1 MPEPK
6 FSDRL
11 RVPAVADPVIIVGG
25 GTSGAALAARLSEDP
40 SRSVLLL
47 EQGPDD
53 SAYDA
58 TVLDPIQAGKVW
70 AGTDFAAPFVMRSGD
85 REVAM
90 VRGRVLGGTSAVN
103 YLATLRGQPADY
115 DAWAAMGLD
124 GWGWADILETFRSM
138 ETDVDFGTA
147 DLGTA
152 DLGDGAL
159 HGSDGPLTVR
169 RTDPARQAHCHRAF
183 DAGLREIG
191 VSAVADINDP
201 AQLPGVGIFPVTV
214 DEHTGE
220 RLSVSRAYL
229 TAEVRARANL
239 RVETGVTVA
248 RVLVRD
254 GVAVGVQTADGREIP
269 AAEVIVCCGATES
282 PALLQRSGIGPRAVL
297 EPLGIDVVADLPGV
311 GANLQDHIGVPLVY
325 THPGPSGLAGG
336 PVQPVWVG
344 RTPDAET
351 VDFHVFALPV
361 GDGSG
366 EPAMFSV
373 VPFLLD
379 NAGRGSVRISGMDP
393 EAPPEVLMPAL
404 DSADL
409 DRLTWVLGNLAR
421 WEASGPFAELG
432 AQRLMPQ
439 GDLAAADS
447 GPAVAGQN
455 GVIGYGHLGGTCAM
469 GADDDPQSVL
479 DAQCRVRGIEAL
491 RVVDASSMPV
501 LPAGNTYLG
510 CVMMAERVAR
520 MMSPE

>member
-1 MPEPK
+1 M
-6 FSDRL
+6 
-11 RVPAVADPVIIVGG
+11 DPVIIVGG
-25 GTSGAALAARLSEDP
+25 GTSGAALAARLSQDP
-40 SRSVLLL
+40 ARSVLLL

-53 SAYDA
+53 TAYDA
-58 TVLDPIQAGKVW
+58 TVLEPRQAGNVW
-70 AGTDFAAPFVMRSGD
+70 AGTDFAAPFQMASGE

-138 ETDVDFGTA
+138 ENDVDFGDTE
-147 DLGTA
+147 
-152 DLGDGAL
+152 L
-159 HGSDGPLTVR
+159 HGAGGPLTVL
-169 RTDPARQAHCHRAF
+169 RTAPERQAHCHRAF

-191 VSAVADINDP
+191 VAASADINDP

-214 DEHTGE
+214 DAETGE
-220 RLSVSRAYL
+220 RLTVSRAYL
-229 TAEVRARANL
+229 TAEVRSRPNL
-239 RVETGVTVA
+239 RIETGVTVA

-254 GVAVGVQTADGREIP
+254 GIAVGVATAASPTVPAREIP

-282 PALLQRSGIGPRAVL
+282 PALLQRSGIGPRELL
-297 EPLGIDVVADLPGV
+297 ESLGIAVEVDLPGV
-311 GANLQDHIGVPLVY
+311 GANLQDHIGVPLLY
-325 THPGPSGLAGG
+325 TRPGPSGLNGG

-344 RTPDAET
+344 QTPDAAK
-351 VDFHVFALPV
+351 VDFHVFALPI

-379 NAGRGSVRISGMDP
+379 NAGRGAVRIASADP
-393 EAPPEVLMPAL
+393 EAAPDVLMPAL
-404 DSADL
+404 GEADL
-409 DRLTWVLGNLAR
+409 ERLTWVLGRLAE
-421 WEASGPFAELG
+421 WEESGPVAELA
-432 AQRLMPQ
+432 AQRLMPT
-439 GDLAAADS
+439 GELT
-447 GPAVAGQN
+447 GPAVVGQN

-469 GADDDPQSVL
+469 GADDDPAAVL
-479 DAQCRVRGIEAL
+479 DAQCRVRGVTGL

-510 CVMMAERVAR
+510 CVMIAERVAR
-520 MMSPE
+520 MM

>member
-1 MPEPK
+1 MT
-6 FSDRL
+6 
-11 RVPAVADPVIIVGG
+11 VIIVGG

-53 SAYDA
+53 DAYDA
-58 TVLDPIQAGKVW
+58 TVLEPRQAGNVW
-70 AGTDFAAPFVMRSGD
+70 AGTDFTAPFQMVSGE

-115 DAWAAMGLD
+115 DAWAAMGLA

-138 ETDVDFGTA
+138 ENDVDFGDT
-147 DLGTA
+147 
-152 DLGDGAL
+152 AL
-159 HGSDGPLTVR
+159 HGSGGPLTVL
-169 RTDPARQAHCHRAF
+169 RTAHERQAHCHRAF

-191 VSAVADINDP
+191 VATVADINDP

-214 DEHTGE
+214 DAHTGE
-220 RLSVSRAYL
+220 RLTVSRAYL

-239 RVETGVTVA
+239 RIETGVTVA
-248 RVLVRD
+248 RVLVRE
-254 GVAVGVQTADGREIP
+254 GVTIGVLTSSGREIT
-269 AAEVIVCCGATES
+269 AAEVILCCGATES
-282 PALLQRSGIGPRAVL
+282 PALLQRSGIGPRALL
-297 EPLGIDVVADLPGV
+297 EGLGIDVHADLPGV
-311 GANLQDHIGVPLVY
+311 GANLQDHIGVPLLY
-325 THPGPSGLAGG
+325 SHPGPSGLKGG

-344 RTPDAET
+344 QTPDAAK
-351 VDFHVFALPV
+351 VDFHVFALPI

-379 NAGRGSVRISGMDP
+379 NAGRGTVRITSTDP
-393 EAPPEVLMPAL
+393 ESAPEVLMPAL
-404 DSADL
+404 DDADL
-409 DRLTWVLGNLAR
+409 ERLTWVLGNLAR
-421 WEASGPFAELG
+421 WEGSGPVAGLA
-432 AQRLMPQ
+432 AQRLMPT
-439 GDLAAADS
+439 GELSAPDS
-447 GPAVAGQN
+447 GPAVVEQN

-469 GADDDPQSVL
+469 GADGDPAAVL
-479 DAQCRVRGIEAL
+479 DAQCRVRGVPGL

-510 CVMMAERVAR
+510 CVMIAERVAR
-520 MMSPE
+520 MM

>member
-1 MPEPK
+1 M
-6 FSDRL
+6 
-11 RVPAVADPVIIVGG
+11 DPVIIVGG

-40 SRSVLLL
+40 ARSVLLL

-53 SAYDA
+53 DAYDA
-58 TVLDPIQAGKVW
+58 TVLEPRQAGNVW
-70 AGTDFAAPFVMRSGD
+70 VGTDFAAPFPMRSGE

-115 DAWAAMGLD
+115 DGWAALGLD

-138 ETDVDFGTA
+138 ENDVDFGDTE
-147 DLGTA
+147 
-152 DLGDGAL
+152 L
-159 HGSDGPLTVR
+159 HGAGGPLTVVR
-169 RTDPARQAHCHRAF
+169 SAPERQAHCHRAF

-191 VSAVADINDP
+191 VPAALDINDP
-201 AQLPGVGIFPVTV
+201 AQLPGVGIFPLTV

-229 TAEVRARANL
+229 TPQVRARPNL
-239 RVETGVTVA
+239 RIETGVTVA
-248 RVLVRD
+248 RVLIREGVTVGVATAASD
-254 GVAVGVQTADGREIP
+254 GVPAREIP
-269 AAEVIVCCGATES
+269 AAEVILCCGATES
-282 PALLQRSGIGPRAVL
+282 PALLQRSGIGPRELL
-297 EPLGIDVVADLPGV
+297 EGLGIAVAADLPGV

-325 THPGPSGLAGG
+325 THPGPSGLGGG

-344 RTPDAET
+344 QTPDAAK

-361 GDGSG
+361 GDGSSD
-366 EPAMFSV
+366 PAMFSV

-379 NAGRGSVRISGMDP
+379 NAGRGTVRITSTDP
-393 EAPPEVLMPAL
+393 AAVPEVLMPAL
-404 DSADL
+404 DDADL
-409 DRLTWVLGNLAR
+409 QRLTWVLGRLAQ
-421 WEASGPFAELG
+421 WEASGPVAELG

-439 GDLAAADS
+439 GELSAADA
-447 GPAVAGQN
+447 GPAVTGQN

-469 GADDDPQSVL
+469 GADGDPAAVL
-479 DAQCRVRGIEAL
+479 DAQCRVRGVAGL

-510 CVMMAERVAR
+510 CVMIAERVAR
-520 MMSPE
+520 LMR